1 MSECSIFIC
10 SSDRRIG
17 NSEEKLMLK
26 LKRVYDPYAK
36 ADGMRVLVD
45 RLWPRGMKKE
55 EAGVDLWL
63 KEIAPSDALRK
74 WFSHEPAKWQEF
86 KKRYR
91 KELEDRQDMIEDL
104 RKEAQKGTVTLLF
117 AAKDSERN
125 NAVALKEVIEG

>member
-1 MSECSIFIC
+1 
-10 SSDRRIG
+10 
-17 NSEEKLMLK
+17 MLK